1 MVKIYNEILKVSMT
15 EIKNADYH
23 LYEVVY
29 TVYLIEIRYFLHN
42 LRVVVA
48 VIAWINRSLD
58 GVTRSGW

>member
-29 TVYLIEIRYFLHN
+29 AAI
-42 LRVVVA
+42 
-48 VIAWINRSLD
+48 
-58 GVTRSGW
+58 